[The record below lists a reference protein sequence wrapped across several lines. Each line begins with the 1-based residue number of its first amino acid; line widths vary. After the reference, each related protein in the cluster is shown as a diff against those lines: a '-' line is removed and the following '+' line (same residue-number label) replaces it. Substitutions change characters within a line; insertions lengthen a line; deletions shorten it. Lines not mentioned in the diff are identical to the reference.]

1 MVSIGS
7 CLVAVVLLAAGCSK
21 PGIKGQ
27 VIATVNGQEITPQDL
42 QAEARSSPTLA
53 SADSSVLLQRVVA
66 RTLLAQA
73 GHAKGLDSY
82 PGYPSDIARLKQD
95 FLAQRFARS
104 SLKPPSAPTPADLA
118 KVMADN
124 PYSFVQR
131 LNVTIDDLTMQPP
144 ATAVPSLVTLKDSA
158 DVITRLT
165 RLNIPYNRRT
175 VTLDTAKVPAP
186 LAARLATAT
195 AGELFFVRNDS
206 QLAAMTVTGRA
217 PIVAPPGVAAAS
229 ATQIF
234 EGAKVQQ
241 QIRDLVGRL
250 RADAKIAYGNGFV
263 PPKGAES
270 ATALNAVGSTPGVT
284 N

>member
-1 MVSIGS
+1 
-7 CLVAVVLLAAGCSK
+7 LLTTGCSQH
-21 PGIKGQ
+21 GIKGQ

-53 SADSSVLLQRVVA
+53 GADSSILLQRVVA

-73 GHAKGLDSY
+73 AHNQGVDNY
-82 PGYPSDIARLKQD
+82 PGYPSDIARLKQE
-95 FLAQRFARS
+95 FIAQRFARA
-104 SLKPPSAPTPADLA
+104 SLKTPPAPTPAELA

-124 PYSFVQR
+124 PYAFAQR
-131 LNVTIDDLTMQPP
+131 QNVTIDDLTMQPP
-144 ATAVPSLVTLKDSA
+144 ASAVASLVTLKYPA

-165 RLNIPYNRRT
+165 RLNIPYSRRT
-175 VTLDTAKVPAP
+175 VTLDTAKVPGP
-186 LAARLATAT
+186 LAARLAMEPI
-195 AGELFFVRNDS
+195 GELFFVRNDT

-217 PIVAPPGVAAAS
+217 PIVAPPEVATAS

-241 QIRDLVGRL
+241 QIRDLVGHL
-250 RADAKIAYGNGFV
+250 RAQAKIVYGNGFV
-263 PPKGAES
+263 PPKGAEGG
-270 ATALNAVGSTPGVT
+270 AALNAVGSTPGAT

>member
-1 MVSIGS
+1 
-7 CLVAVVLLAAGCSK
+7 VVLLTAGCSK

-53 SADSSVLLQRVVA
+53 AADSSVLLQRVVA

-82 PGYPSDIARLKQD
+82 PGYPSDIARLKED
-95 FLAQRFARS
+95 FIAQRFARS

-124 PYSFVQR
+124 PYSFAQR
-131 LNVTIDDLTMQPP
+131 LSVTVDDLTMQPP
-144 ATAVPSLVTLKDSA
+144 ANAVQSLVTLKNPA

-195 AGELFFVRNDS
+195 ATAGELFFVRNDS

-217 PIVAPPGVAAAS
+217 PIVAPPEVAAAS

-234 EGAKVQQ
+234 EGAEVQQ
-241 QIRDLVGRL
+241 QIRELVGHL
-250 RADAKIAYGNGFV
+250 RANAKIAYGNGFV